1 MSILDELNALHEPFW
16 DKEELRDEAPWIDDM
31 HHQNVKE
38 HMSSCI
44 TKELLKRKNA
54 QTPDFFELKA
64 RGDNLVFVYGTLR
77 TGGSNFHLLE
87 GSKYL
92 GYAQTTSSNYILRRG
107 RSFPIVKKSKLS
119 YAGKIE
125 GEVFAVDALTMCELD
140 RLEGNNTFYTRE
152 EVFVTLDE
160 QSYKLKD
167 GKTGKPIVKAWI
179 YLIPEDDT
187 SFDEWFLG
195 NSRKTKNSRGE
206 DTRMYY
212 FERPKFETMMDS

>member
-1 MSILDELNALHEPFW
+1 MSTLDDLNALHEPFW
-16 DKEELRDEAPWIDDM
+16 DNGSLHDETPWVDDM
-31 HHQNVKE
+31 HYQKVKE
-38 HMSSCI
+38 QMSSST

-54 QTPDFFELKA
+54 QTPDFFHLKM

-77 TGGSNFHLLE
+77 TGGSNSHLLG

-92 GYAQTTSSNYILRRG
+92 GSAQTTSSYYILRRG
-107 RSFPIVKKSKLS
+107 RYFPVVKRSNLS
-119 YAGKIE
+119 YAGRVE

-140 RLEGNNTFYTRE
+140 RLEGNNSFYTRE

-160 QSYKLKD
+160 QPYKLKD
-167 GKTGKPIVKAWI
+167 GKTGKPVVKAWM

-187 SFDEWFLG
+187 SIDDWFLG

-206 DTRMYY
+206 STRIYY
-212 FERPKFETMMDS
+212 FDQPKFQTLMDS

>member
-1 MSILDELNALHEPFW
+1 MSVIDVSDLEVLLDET
-16 DKEELRDEAPWIDDM
+16 PWTDDM

-38 HMSSCI
+38 HMSSCT

-64 RGDNLVFVYGTLR
+64 RGDNFVFVYGTLR

-92 GYAQTTSSNYILRRG
+92 GYAQTTSPNYILRRG
-107 RSFPIVKKSKLS
+107 RAFPMVKKSNLN
-119 YAGKIE
+119 YAGKVE

-140 RLEGNNTFYTRE
+140 RLEGNNSFYTRE
-152 EVFVTLDE
+152 EIFVTLDE

-167 GKTGKPIVKAWI
+167 GKTGKPVVRAWI

-187 SFDEWFLG
+187 SLDDWFLG
-195 NSRKTKNSRGE
+195 NSRKTKNLRGE
-206 DTRMYY
+206 DVRLYY
-212 FERPKFETMMDS
+212 FDQPKFETMMDS